1 MTLQKN
7 FFVIFLILVSF
18 IFAISKFY
26 TFYLNYSDW
35 QYADWLINYQA
46 GFVRR
51 GLIGEILFHI
61 HQIFYIR
68 LDILI
73 FFFVS
78 SLYLLFSIFLFKSL
92 RYLENSNI
100 DLLILF
106 SPGFFLYPI
115 MNSEVI
121 GRKEIL
127 FLSIFS
133 SLIFLEKKIRQNY
146 ILPLFLIIVAILSL
160 SHSAFIFYAPFF
172 LVLYILIKKNRNLNI
187 NPWEI
192 FIISLSFFLLV
203 FLIYISNGSQMHI
216 EKICLSVR
224 EFVSNNC
231 GLTDQISWL
240 ESSIDNY
247 INAKSSDDLLKRY
260 FLIYGFSL
268 IAVFLFISIKILN
281 SKYTLKFAV
290 YQKFHPFFVMLILC
304 LSTTPTFIIGLD
316 WGRYI
321 YIAYSTVF
329 FLLIY
334 CIKNKVLEFREIFF
348 YKKINFNNKLI
359 IVFIFFY
366 SFFWT
371 FPFYDAKNFKLT
383 LNKPIKI
390 IIQKINN

>member
-7 FFVIFLILVSF
+7 FFVIFVIFLSF
-18 IFAISKFY
+18 VFAISKFY

-35 QYADWLINYQA
+35 QYADWLINYQG

-51 GLIGEILFHI
+51 GLIGEILFNI
-61 HQIFYIR
+61 HQIFYTR

-78 SLYLLFSIFLFKSL
+78 SLYLFFSIFLFKSL

-133 SLIFLEKKIRQNY
+133 SLIFLEKKISQNL

-172 LVLYILIKKNRNLNI
+172 LALFILIKRNRNLDI
-187 NPWEI
+187 YLWEI
-192 FIISLSFFLLV
+192 CMILLSFFLLV
-203 FLIYISNGSQMHI
+203 FLIYIFNGSQMHI
-216 EKICLSVR
+216 EKICLSVSK
-224 EFVSNNC
+224 FVSNNC

-240 ESSIDNY
+240 DSSIDNY
-247 INAKSSDDLLKRY
+247 INAKSRINVYRNY
-260 FLIYGFSL
+260 FLIYGFSI

-290 YQKFHPFFVMLILC
+290 YQKFHPFLVMLILC
-304 LSTTPTFIIGLD
+304 LFTVPTFVIGLD

-321 YIAYSTVF
+321 YIAYSAVF

-334 CIKNKVLEFREIFF
+334 CIKNKVLEFKKIFLF
-348 YKKINFNNKLI
+348 KKINFNNKLI

-371 FPFYDAKNFKLT
+371 FPFYEAKNFKWT
-383 LNKPIKI
+383 LNKPLQK

>member
-1 MTLQKN
+1 MTIQRN
-7 FFVIFLILVSF
+7 FFVVFIVFSSL

-26 TFYLNYSDW
+26 SFYSNYSDW
-35 QYADWLINYQA
+35 QYVDWLINYQG

-51 GLIGEILFHI
+51 GLIGELLFNI
-61 HQIFYIR
+61 HQIFYIK

-78 SLYLLFSIFLFKSL
+78 SLYLLFSFFLFKSMK
-92 RYLENSNI
+92 YLENSNI

-115 MNSEVI
+115 MNTEVI

-133 SLIFLEKKIRQNY
+133 SLIFLEKKIHQNI
-146 ILPLFLIIVAILSL
+146 ILPLFLVVITILTL

-172 LVLYILIKKNRNLNI
+172 LILFILIKKNRNLEI
-187 NPWEI
+187 SATEI

-203 FLIYISNGSQMHI
+203 FLIYISNGSEIHI
-216 EKICLSVR
+216 EKICASVK
-224 EFVSNNC
+224 EFVSKNC

-240 ESSIDNY
+240 NSSIDNY
-247 INAKSSDDLLKRY
+247 INAKSGDNILKSY
-260 FLIYGFSL
+260 LTIYGFSL
-268 IAVFLFISIKILN
+268 IAVFLFISIKIIN
-281 SKYTLKFAV
+281 SKYTSKFER
-290 YQKFHPFFVMLILC
+290 YQKFHPFLIMVILC
-304 LSTTPTFIIGLD
+304 IFTAPTFIIGLD

-321 YIAYSTVF
+321 YIAYSTTF

-334 CIKNKVLEFREIFF
+334 CIKNKVLEFKEIFF
-348 YKKINFNNKLI
+348 FKNIKLNNKLV

-383 LNKPIKI
+383 LNKPIKK
-390 IIQKINN
+390 IIQKIDN

>member
-1 MTLQKN
+1 MRIQRN
-7 FFVIFLILVSF
+7 FFVIFIIFSSL

-26 TFYLNYSDW
+26 SFYSNYSDW
-35 QYADWLINYQA
+35 QYADWLINYQG

-51 GLIGEILFHI
+51 GFIGEVLFNI
-61 HQIFYIR
+61 HQIFYIK

-78 SLYLLFSIFLFKSL
+78 SLYLLFSYFLFKSL
-92 RYLENSNI
+92 KYLENSNI

-115 MNSEVI
+115 MNTEVI

-127 FLSIFS
+127 FLCIFS
-133 SLIFLEKKIRQNY
+133 SLIFLEKKINQNI
-146 ILPLFLIIVAILSL
+146 ILPLFIVAITILSL

-172 LVLYILIKKNRNLNI
+172 CVLFILIKKNRNLEI
-187 NPWEI
+187 SPIEI
-192 FIISLSFFLLV
+192 FIISSSFFLLV
-203 FLIYISNGSQMHI
+203 FLIYISNGSEMHI
-216 EKICLSVR
+216 EKICTSVK
-224 EFVSNNC
+224 EFVSKNC

-240 ESSIDNY
+240 NSSIDNY
-247 INAKSSDDLLKRY
+247 INAKSGDNILKNY
-260 FLIYGFSL
+260 LTIYGFSL
-268 IAVFLFISIKILN
+268 IAVFLFISIKIIN
-281 SKYTLKFAV
+281 SKYTLKFER
-290 YQKFHPFFVMLILC
+290 YQKFHPFLIVFILC
-304 LSTTPTFIIGLD
+304 IFTAPTFIIGLD

-321 YIAYSTVF
+321 YIAYSATF

-334 CIKNKVLEFREIFF
+334 CIKNKVLEFKEIFF
-348 YKKINFNNKLI
+348 FKNIKLNNKLI

-383 LNKPIKI
+383 LNKPLKKI
-390 IIQKINN
+390 IEKIDN